1 MAVQRPAFAPRPAQ
15 RVPVLGLCSSSALSM
30 VFRTAVC
37 WVLGRVSIRSSRRK
51 IFRLGFLEREP
62 FPCLGG
68 INRSSVVTGSFW
80 CENLDDTAG
89 EFDASIQ
96 SPCGDT
102 EFDELLWLPAAEFL
116 ISPPVP
122 NRNLQLFV
130 LRTIRDALVSAMLI
144 ENLANMHSQGSN
156 VRIPTLILFKSECWS
171 QGLGGDSAAYTLQIT
186 YQIEDQ
192 HGNAMSGAA
201 LLGGVA
207 VAESFSNYTGNLA
220 VQPGPPW
227 EYGTEN
233 GIQSNGTFVDNL
245 SAGGLPPT
253 FTRSGGFF
261 QEFNSGGIIGGV
273 PFFQPM
279 MIEGLGPTTSIL
291 NDVLGPNNVTT
302 NGIGVGTNPETM
314 CPN

>member
-1 MAVQRPAFAPRPAQ
+1 
-15 RVPVLGLCSSSALSM
+15 
-30 VFRTAVC
+30 
-37 WVLGRVSIRSSRRK
+37 
-51 IFRLGFLEREP
+51 
-62 FPCLGG
+62 
-68 INRSSVVTGSFW
+68 
-80 CENLDDTAG
+80 
-89 EFDASIQ
+89 
-96 SPCGDT
+96 
-102 EFDELLWLPAAEFL
+102 
-116 ISPPVP
+116 
-122 NRNLQLFV
+122 
-130 LRTIRDALVSAMLI
+130 
-144 ENLANMHSQGSN
+144 
-156 VRIPTLILFKSECWS
+156 
-171 QGLGGDSAAYTLQIT
+171 
-186 YQIEDQ
+186 
-192 HGNAMSGAA
+192 MSGAA

-245 SAGGLPPT
+245 SAGGLPPA

-302 NGIGVGTNPETM
+302 NGIGLGTNPKTM
-314 CPN
+314 CPK